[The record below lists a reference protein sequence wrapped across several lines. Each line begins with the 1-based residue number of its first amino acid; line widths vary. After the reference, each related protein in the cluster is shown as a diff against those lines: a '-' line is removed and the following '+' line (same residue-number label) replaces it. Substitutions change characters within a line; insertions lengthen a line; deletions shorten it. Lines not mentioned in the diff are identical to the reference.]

1 MVVNSTAIKCVTP
14 QLTVSGQG
22 ERATLNYTIIV
33 DNAPG
38 PDLNIEGLQI
48 TASPNPGNFMLLTT
62 QYNTGSS
69 APIRITVSFVDFI
82 DMLSLENPSS

>member
-1 MVVNSTAIKCVTP
+1 MVVNSTAIRCVTP
-14 QLTVSGQG
+14 QLTRSGQG
-22 ERATLNYTIIV
+22 GATLNYTIIV

-38 PDLNIEGLQI
+38 PDLSIESLQI

-82 DMLSLENPSS
+82 DMLSLENPAS